1 MSSRGTW
8 TMYGRQSPNV
18 FEASREENRFVSI
31 AKIIA
36 PLTGAKRDSAVLATA
51 FAAAKPFNAHV
62 VALLVRPDPRLSVPA
77 MGAPL
82 SPQIMQNMI
91 NATEELNQAAAKA
104 ARAALEGSAA
114 AAGAAI
120 VDRLE
125 KRQTITCSWQEAEGF
140 FADVVARTARLSDL
154 VVFGPLAMTDGA
166 DLNECFV
173 DILTKTDRP
182 VLLSAIAP
190 AKFANDAAIAWD
202 GGAPACHAVMGAM
215 PFLKRAQSVTILR
228 IGADRKEDDEKY
240 TFARRATM
248 TELRDYLALHGVTC
262 NERVFERGTKNTGE
276 ALLDAALSCGAN
288 LLVMGGYGHSHLR
301 EAIFG
306 GVTAHIRW
314 NAELP
319 VLMVH

>member
-1 MSSRGTW
+1 MG
-8 TMYGRQSPNV
+8 
-18 FEASREENRFVSI
+18 I

-36 PLTGAKRDSAVLATA
+36 PLTGARRDSAVLATA
-51 FAAAKPFNAHV
+51 FAAARPFNAHV
-62 VALLVRPDPRLSVPA
+62 VALLVRPDPRLSMPT

-82 SPQIMQNMI
+82 SPQVLESMI

-104 ARAALEGSAA
+104 ARAVLEESAA

-125 KRQTITCSWQEAEGF
+125 KRQAVTCSWQDAQGF
-140 FADVVARTARLSDL
+140 FADVIARAARLSDL
-154 VVFGPLAMTDGA
+154 VVFGPLAMTDGD
-166 DLNECFV
+166 DLNESFV

-190 AKFANDAAIAWD
+190 AKLADNVAIAWD
-202 GGAPACHAVMGAM
+202 GGAAASHAAIGAM
-215 PFLKRAQSVTILR
+215 PFLRRARSVTILR
-228 IGADRKEDDEKY
+228 IGADRKEDDENY
-240 TFARRATM
+240 SFARRATM
-248 TELRDYLALHGVTC
+248 SELRDYLALHGVTC
-262 NERVFERGTKNTGE
+262 NEMLFERGTKNTGE
-276 ALLDAALSCGAN
+276 ALLDAALSCRAD

-306 GVTAHIRW
+306 GATAHIRW